1 MQLFKNTYLI
11 DEVKN
16 ELPEM
21 ISINDTQRLIRTRK
35 KYALI
40 VGEKLHLTNEP
51 EMLYIKKYFFTQ
63 LNKTTLI
70 IL

>member
-1 MQLFKNTYLI
+1 MQLFKNTLFI

-21 ISINDTQRLIRTRK
+21 ISINDTLRLIRTRK

-40 VGEKLHLTNEP
+40 VGDKLHLTNDP
-51 EMLYIKKYFFTQ
+51 YLLYVKNYFFTQ
-63 LNKTTLI
+63 LSKTTLI
-70 IL
+70 VL